1 MTLPQIIA
9 FINPAKPGVKEKVD
23 ALRPWL
29 KQRVEIVAELNS
41 GDAVPDDLPQAGL
54 CVIFGGDG
62 TLLAAARALAPRG
75 LPLLGVNFGKLGFL
89 AEFSVEDLRT
99 HLDAILAGEV
109 VVSQRMMLDVSVYG
123 TCQDGQSPGFTS
135 LATNDV
141 AVSSGYPFR
150 MIELTVTQ
158 GAVHVVRY
166 YGDGLV
172 ISTPT
177 GSTGYNMSA
186 GGPILEPTIDA
197 IAITPVAPHTLSMR
211 PIVVASTQPICIT
224 ATAVNPGTTVS
235 VDGQINSPLCTG
247 SRVEIRRSNVPAR
260 IITHPRRTFF
270 STLTDKLDWGS
281 DPHTP

>member
-1 MTLPQIIA
+1 MSLPQIIA
-9 FINPAKPGVKEKVD
+9 FMNPFKPGLKEKVD

-41 GDAVPDDLPQAGL
+41 GDVVPDDLPQAGL

-89 AEFSVEDLRT
+89 AEFSVDDLRR
-99 HLDAILAGEV
+99 HLEATLSGQVPI
-109 VVSQRMMLDVSVYG
+109 SQRMMLDVSVYG
-123 TCQDGQSPGFTS
+123 TCRDSLPLFTS

-141 AVSSGYPFR
+141 AVSGGHPFR

-158 GAVHVVRY
+158 GDVHVVRY

-172 ISTPT
+172 VSTPT

-211 PIVVASTQPICIT
+211 PIVVASTEPIRIT
-224 ATAVNPGTTVS
+224 ATAVNQGTTVS

-247 SRVEIRRSNVPAR
+247 SRVEIRRSNVSAR
-260 IITHPRRTFF
+260 IVTHPQRTFF
-270 STLTDKLDWGS
+270 STLTDKLDWGT
-281 DPHTP
+281 DPHQ